1 MFGTTNTDLGASLFK
16 TWDETQ
22 KRDEIAKLV
31 EGYRAGVPV
40 GILCKMTETIA
51 GNRKKARKHL
61 RALMTTAEREAAVAG
76 ASGGLQTLVKEYLL

>member
-1 MFGTTNTDLGASLFK
+1 MFGTNTDLGASLFK

-40 GILCKMTETIA
+40 GILCKMSETIA

-61 RALMTTAEREAAVAG
+61 RALMTPAEREGAVA
-76 ASGGLQTLVKEYLL
+76 AAAGGLQTLVKEYLL

>member
-1 MFGTTNTDLGASLFK
+1 MFDSNSDLGASLFK

-31 EGYRAGVPV
+31 VGYRSGVPI
-40 GILCKMTETIA
+40 GILCKMSETIA

-61 RALMTTAEREAAVAG
+61 RALMTPAEREKAVVEADG
-76 ASGGLQTLVKEYLL
+76 VLQAMVKEYLL